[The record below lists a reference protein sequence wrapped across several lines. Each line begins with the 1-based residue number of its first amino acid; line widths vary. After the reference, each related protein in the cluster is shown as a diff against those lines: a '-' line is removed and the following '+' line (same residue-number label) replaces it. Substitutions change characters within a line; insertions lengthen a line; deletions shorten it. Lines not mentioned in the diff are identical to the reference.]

1 MLLGDNASL
10 ANSLFIALRNELCV
24 GRITDTF
31 QRVVDYIAAGAT
43 QRLLGGPIGK
53 NVLTVAQ
60 ALDHKRNWNV
70 VDDELQEFFRAL
82 DFPRQRLAFGH
93 IVEQRNQKLWLIS
106 LVARDHAGTR
116 DDPRTAVMIDRQ
128 FITHRAD
135 GGLESFAIRLIDGLR
150 SLNPIDR
157 VRRAS
162 DDLIPA
168 DARELL
174 KGAIGENI
182 AAIID
187 AFRRDTDGN
196 VVDHRFQEIPA
207 VGEFVGELA
216 LFGAIL
222 MSGDEAAVGQVPVL
236 DQNRAAVLEIAD
248 IPLALLGRA
257 GIFLDGRL
265 DEAPLLAQL
274 QKIAAGHAGEK
285 IETVETVHLEVAVV
299 AKYDAFLRV
308 EHHDAVG
315 EVVERAGYKGRTPDI
330 GMARAAQRRRY
341 PENDRSKERNDHKAA
356 DQQLPDHGGMCTF
369 NRQCG
374 ERAIRIGNDLR

>member
-1 MLLGDNASL
+1 
-10 ANSLFIALRNELCV
+10 
-24 GRITDTF
+24 
-31 QRVVDYIAAGAT
+31 
-43 QRLLGGPIGK
+43 
-53 NVLTVAQ
+53 
-60 ALDHKRNWNV
+60 
-70 VDDELQEFFRAL
+70 
-82 DFPRQRLAFGH
+82 
-93 IVEQRNQKLWLIS
+93 
-106 LVARDHAGTR
+106 
-116 DDPRTAVMIDRQ
+116 MIDRQ

-341 PENDRSKERNDHKAA
+341 PENDRSKERNDPKAA
-356 DQQLPDHGGMCTF
+356 FQSSMRRTSHPDWQRSALTRCCQPPSGHRYRQQRLQASPWSRALASASRSLPFRGILPRHSLV
-369 NRQCG
+369 
-374 ERAIRIGNDLR
+374 APL